1 MLRFFINEFA
11 LITGLNC
18 FENVDDFKYED
29 SSTSRLMKRYF
40 PQSTNGV
47 DKEALVERFL
57 KENFENKEKALQMAI
72 LYFIHTFIYLQ
83 LNASPAPFSD
93 FKMVENEKYQF
104 FPLGKMSFSRLMAL
118 LRQEFS
124 MEKQL
129 YRLGGIPQC
138 LYANI
143 VSTADEFE
151 KLDLAR
157 TSFAS
162 DPMIDQKFKDLESLM
177 NARFNEVLNSLQQK
191 NESVKQETIV
201 KQSRRECDPSDAVV
215 DDARP
220 TDSVGK
226 ETDNSV
232 EMEDDKANQA
242 PSFLKKSEQH
252 EKEVGIEKQSDIVVE
267 EIQPLE
273 SIIPAPKQTGAHQK
287 QLDILAPTCAVYELR
302 KDNDDHYKVNC
313 STLGFRQLN
322 FVVAFPKSKNWKD
335 NDDHYKVNCS
345 TLGFRQLNFV
355 VAFPKSKNWFYLMYQ
370 QNKCWNNEDA
380 SVRTDEVA
388 DMEMNCGIF
397 MVVYAEYL
405 SEGLG
410 IPCSGIDAQYHR
422 LRYVSLLCKYG
433 SEKAENR
440 YFSENDDPP
449 RPRSKFALKEINRDL
464 HIK

>member
-1 MLRFFINEFA
+1 MLRFSINEFA

-18 FENVDDFKYED
+18 FENVADFKYED

-72 LYFIHTFIYLQ
+72 LYSIHTFIYSQ

-104 FPLGKMSFSRLMAL
+104 FPWGKMSFSRLMAL

-124 MEKQL
+124 IEKQL
-129 YRLGGIPQC
+129 YRLGGIPQ
-138 LYANI
+138 
-143 VSTADEFE
+143 
-151 KLDLAR
+151 
-157 TSFAS
+157 
-162 DPMIDQKFKDLESLM
+162 IDQKFKDLESLM

-201 KQSRRECDPSDAVV
+201 KQSRRECDPSDTVV

-220 TDSVGK
+220 TDNVGK
-226 ETDNSV
+226 ETDKSV
-232 EMEDDKANQA
+232 EMEDDKANQV

-267 EIQPLE
+267 EIHPLE
-273 SIIPAPKQTGAHQK
+273 SIIPGKK
-287 QLDILAPTCAVYELR
+287 KLASKGR
-302 KDNDDHYKVNC
+302 KKYSFEGYRITRDSAIVEMKIFEEWVNDGLYKKH
-313 STLGFRQLN
+313 T
-322 FVVAFPKSKNWKD
+322 KKKD

-388 DMEMNCGIF
+388 DMEMSLINTIKGFSTNCGIF

>member
-1 MLRFFINEFA
+1 MLRFSINEFA
-11 LITGLNC
+11 LIIGLNC

-47 DKEALVERFL
+47 DKEALVECFL

-72 LYFIHTFIYLQ
+72 LYFINTFIYSQ
-83 LNASPAPFSD
+83 LNVSPAPFSD

-104 FPLGKMSFSRLMAL
+104 FPWGKMSFSRLMAS

-129 YRLGGIPQC
+129 YRLGGILQVLNMWMFELCSNVDTKVAVKEENNIPRI
-138 LYANI
+138 I

-157 TSFAS
+157 ISFAS

-201 KQSRRECDPSDAVV
+201 KQSRQECDPSDAVV

-226 ETDNSV
+226 ETDKSI

-273 SIIPAPKQTGAHQK
+273 SIIP
-287 QLDILAPTCAVYELR
+287 
-302 KDNDDHYKVNC
+302 
-313 STLGFRQLN
+313 
-322 FVVAFPKSKNWKD
+322 D

-388 DMEMNCGIF
+388 DMEMSLINTIKRNYGIF

-422 LRYVSLLCKYG
+422 LRYVSLLCNYG

-440 YFSENDDPP
+440 YFSENEDPP